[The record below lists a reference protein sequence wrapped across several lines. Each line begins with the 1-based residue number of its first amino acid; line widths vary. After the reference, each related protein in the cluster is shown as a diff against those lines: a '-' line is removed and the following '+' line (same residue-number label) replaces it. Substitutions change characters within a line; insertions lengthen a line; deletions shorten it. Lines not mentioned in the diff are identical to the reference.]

1 MNRHQV
7 YWNDAPERDPGNRSG
22 GHQLTAKI
30 VDGPLELPHSL
41 RNLRIA
47 IVHYWFLNGLGGERV
62 TRILAEMFPQADVF
76 TLLANYDAMP
86 SDLRAHR
93 IKTSFLQCIP
103 GAKKWHRHLLPL
115 YPIALEQ
122 FDLSEYDLVISAESG
137 PAKGVITS
145 PRTCHICFC
154 HSPMRYVWDMYHEYR
169 GEPSL
174 GLIGRALF
182 SLSAHYVRMWD
193 IAAAARVDYFAAIS
207 NHVAS
212 RIRKFYRREA
222 TVIHPPL
229 KVDGAIVQS
238 IGDYYLIVSRL
249 VSYKRI
255 ELAIEACNRLGR
267 ELHVIGDG
275 EQGNNLRKLA
285 GPTVKFFGF
294 LPDDQVREQFAHCRA
309 FLFPGEEDLGAT
321 PVEAQSFGR
330 PVIAY
335 ARGGVLDTVN
345 GLRQGEDVNSFHS
358 GVFFDSQDASSI
370 VDAILLFEK
379 VESQFC
385 REAIRERVLWFGEPR
400 FRQEMYNYV
409 EQCYAEFVAAERS
422 KDLAGVF

>member
-1 MNRHQV
+1 MNMDVPQSL
-7 YWNDAPERDPGNRSG
+7 GN
-22 GHQLTAKI
+22 LK
-30 VDGPLELPHSL
+30 
-41 RNLRIA
+41 IA

-62 TRILAEMFPQADVF
+62 TRILAQMFPQADVF
-76 TLLANYDAMP
+76 TLIANYDSIP
-86 SDLRAHR
+86 SDLRDHR
-93 IKTSFLQCIP
+93 IKTSFMQHIP
-103 GAKKWHRHLLPL
+103 GAKRWHRHLLPL

-154 HSPMRYVWDMYHEYR
+154 HSPMRYLWDMYHDYHA
-169 GEPSL
+169 EPSL
-174 GLIGRALF
+174 GVIGRTLF
-182 SLSAHYVRMWD
+182 ALSAHYVRMWD

-229 KVDGAIVQS
+229 KVDGAISQLT
-238 IGDYYLIVSRL
+238 GDYYLIVSRL

-275 EQGNNLRKLA
+275 EQANNLRKLA
-285 GPTVKFFGF
+285 GPTINFLGF
-294 LPDDQVREQFAHCRA
+294 LPDDQVRKEFAHCRA
-309 FLFPGEEDLGAT
+309 LLFPGEEDLGAT

-345 GLRQGEDVNSFHS
+345 GLREGEKISSFHS
-358 GVFFDSQDASSI
+358 GIFFDRQDVRSML
-370 VDAILLFEK
+370 DAILLFEK
-379 VESQFC
+379 VESQFS
-385 REAIRERVLWFGEPR
+385 REMIRERVLWFGEPR
-400 FRQEMYNYV
+400 FRQEMFNYV
-409 EQCYAEFVAAERS
+409 EQCYADFVAAEGS
-422 KDLAGVF
+422 KDLAGVLQGARALSDAPLSAPR